1 MQVKN
6 KNPVASINHPAVAA
20 FDSSSSFT
28 AEVGIAVGKVSLD
41 ESESPG
47 LRSCVVGIEV
57 VSAEGL
63 IFGDGVG
70 AAELLADGGITVKVG
85 IRLGTS
91 AGFSDGAALRS
102 FVGFKVGIRLGTFV
116 GFTLPHSQ
124 QRSTDFGSGSGSG
137 SRFMVIRMLIHNR
150 V

>member
-70 AAELLADGGITVKVG
+70 AAEQVLEGGLAHRVDVG
-85 IRLGTS
+85 AEL
-91 AGFSDGAALRS
+91 
-102 FVGFKVGIRLGTFV
+102 
-116 GFTLPHSQ
+116 
-124 QRSTDFGSGSGSG
+124 
-137 SRFMVIRMLIHNR
+137 
-150 V
+150 